1 MGPNGPD
8 PLNEG
13 SPPGNTLWFSRLW
26 NDDIVGD
33 KNASPEFGRE
43 VHRRKVGIDGALVLG
58 RLKAGQITR
67 WVSMPKMNVDGVEV
81 QPQFPKPVGYQTTET
96 RIVEVEVWMVVT
108 QLQRLDP
115 SIDIDLEKLSRQRT
129 LTVWDGR
136 GTDFHRSSPGE
147 GWSCP
152 A

>member
-1 MGPNGPD
+1 
-8 PLNEG
+8 
-13 SPPGNTLWFSRLW
+13 
-26 NDDIVGD
+26 
-33 KNASPEFGRE
+33 
-43 VHRRKVGIDGALVLG
+43 
-58 RLKAGQITR
+58 QITR

-115 SIDIDLEKLSRQRT
+115 GVDVDLEKLSRQRA
-129 LTVWDGR
+129 LTVWDG
-136 GTDFHRSSPGE
+136 GCTDFHRSSLGE